1 MLARFAK
8 GYAMILLNILW
19 PTFALVLLIF
29 VMMIAT
35 GVRRLGHVRR
45 VPPGP
50 GTFATRDTAAAY
62 FAPVD
67 LPANNLSNLFEMPV
81 LFFALVPLLVET
93 RSAGVAQ
100 VLLAWLFVLTRLAHS
115 YLHVVRKDVRARFRA
130 FVLGNALL
138 SAMWI
143 GFFVDMARAAHAY
156 TQAVGAMG
164 VQP

>member
-1 MLARFAK
+1 MLDPFST
-8 GYAMILLNILW
+8 GCAMILLNILW

-29 VMMIAT
+29 FVMFSVA
-35 GVRRLGHVRR
+35 VRRLGHIRR

-62 FAPVD
+62 FAPVE
-67 LPANNLSNLFEMPV
+67 LPANNLANLFEMPV
-81 LFFALVPLLVET
+81 LFFALVPLLIET

-100 VLLAWLFVLTRLAHS
+100 VLLAWLFVLARLAHS
-115 YLHVVRKDVRARFRA
+115 YLHIVGKDVRARFRA
-130 FVLGNALL
+130 FLVGNALL
-138 SAMWI
+138 SAMWN

-156 TQAVGAMG
+156 TQAMGAMG